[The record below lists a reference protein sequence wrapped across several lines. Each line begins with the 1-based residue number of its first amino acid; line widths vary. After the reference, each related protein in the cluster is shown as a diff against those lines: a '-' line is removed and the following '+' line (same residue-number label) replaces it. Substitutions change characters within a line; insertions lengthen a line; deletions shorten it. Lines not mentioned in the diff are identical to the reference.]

1 MQGSELGR
9 WLLRHTI
16 LALAVLVVAKGNL
29 VDGIRCDDGLTLV
42 AVVVLISLLN
52 SLLRPLILLVA
63 MPLVIASF
71 GLLLL
76 PALWIANAT
85 VLYLVGHTLGLRGF
99 QVDTFGAAMWASLWI
114 SIIAMILGKMLGG
127 DKPRGNGPGA
137 PGAQSRKKAKP
148 DDADVIDV

>member
-29 VDGIRCDDGLTLV
+29 VNGIRCDDGLTLV

-52 SLLRPLILLVA
+52 SLLRPLLLLVA

-85 VLYLVGHTLGLRGF
+85 VLYLVGHSLGLRGF

-114 SIIAMILGKMLGG
+114 SVIAFLIGRILGG
-127 DKPRGNGPGA
+127 DKPRGTPGSR
-137 PGAQSRKKAKP
+137 GAASRKKTKP

>member
-9 WLLRHTI
+9 WLLRHAV

-29 VDGIRCDDGLTLV
+29 VAGIRCDDGLTLV

-52 SLLRPLILLVA
+52 SLLRPMLLLVA

-85 VLYLVGHTLGLRGF
+85 VLYLVGHSLGLRGF
-99 QVDTFGAAMWASLWI
+99 HVDTFGAAMWASLWI
-114 SIIAMILGKMLGG
+114 SIIALILGKMLGG
-127 DKPRGNGPGA
+127 SGTRGTPA
-137 PGAQSRKKAKP
+137 PGTPASRKKAKP
-148 DDADVIDV
+148 DDTEVIDV

>member
-1 MQGSELGR
+1 MQGSEIGS
-9 WLLRHTI
+9 WLLRHTV

-29 VDGIRCDDGLTLV
+29 VNGIRCDDGLTLV

-52 SLLRPLILLVA
+52 SLLRPLLLLVA

-85 VLYLVGHTLGLRGF
+85 VLYLVGHSLGLRGF

-114 SIIAMILGKMLGG
+114 SIIAFLIGKMLGG
-127 DKPRGNGPGA
+127 DKPRGTPGA
-137 PGAQSRKKAKP
+137 PSASPRGRKAKP
-148 DDADVIDV
+148 DDGDVIDV